1 MRLEIMAPRIR
12 GSRQPADFD
21 LAAAGDS
28 RRRGSSDPVPSGMVA
43 IIARGLAGMLLATS
57 IGCVS
62 PRPTVAPSLLDCAAQ
77 VGASDLADRRAKI
90 DRACLRLGPIGLGMS
105 RDEVEKALGPA
116 ALELREPANCTNAV
130 YVVSR
135 SSAQAGADV
144 GTLRVV
150 YQEEKVAAVETQG
163 APARNAFG
171 FDRVRVDDGAIDV
184 RRALGP
190 PHAVLG
196 QVWSY
201 LPVFFLLDDGSQ
213 KVEAIAVSESEAAFA
228 CLLPATLQ
236 VSCESET
243 RVTVVRPPNDEVRL
257 HGLRDWPGTIIR
269 RSRTCKR

>member
-1 MRLEIMAPRIR
+1 
-12 GSRQPADFD
+12 
-21 LAAAGDS
+21 
-28 RRRGSSDPVPSGMVA
+28 MVA

-62 PRPTVAPSLLDCAAQ
+62 PRPTVAPSVLDCAAQ

-90 DRACLRLGPIGLGMS
+90 DRACLRLGPVGLGMS
-105 RDEVEKALGPA
+105 REEVEKALGPA
-116 ALELREPANCTNAV
+116 ALELREPATCTNAV
-130 YVVSR
+130 YILNR
-135 SSAQAGADV
+135 SSIQGGANV
-144 GTLRVV
+144 VTLRVV
-150 YQEEKVAAVETQG
+150 YQDDRVAAVETQG
-163 APARNAFG
+163 TAARNAFG

-201 LPVFFLLDDGSQ
+201 LPVLFLLDDGGQ

-228 CLLPATLQ
+228 CLLPATVQ
-236 VSCESET
+236 ISCDSET
-243 RVTVVRPPNDEVRL
+243 QVAVVRPPNDEVRL

-269 RSRTCKR
+269 RARACKR